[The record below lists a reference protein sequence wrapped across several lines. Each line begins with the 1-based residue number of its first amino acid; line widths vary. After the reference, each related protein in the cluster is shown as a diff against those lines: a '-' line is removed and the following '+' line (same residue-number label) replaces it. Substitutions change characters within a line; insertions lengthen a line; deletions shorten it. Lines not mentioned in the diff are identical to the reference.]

1 MLKIDD
7 EFKKLIPPLS
17 ADEFKQLEE
26 NILSEGIREKI
37 IVWQG
42 IIIDGH
48 NRFKISQS
56 HGIKFE
62 TLEKEFESREDV
74 KIWIIKNQF
83 GRRNLSAYDRSKL
96 ALELEPLIAGKAREN
111 LKTAGENFGKG
122 LQNSAKAIDKVDTRA
137 ELATIAGVS
146 HDTIAKVKVIEQKAT
161 EDVKEKLSS
170 GEISINQAY
179 QDIKKEEKKIEIKEK
194 ALELKNNPISLPEG
208 EYNVIYADPPWKYD
222 NSGFE
227 MSAANQYPLM
237 TIEEMIKEIK
247 FDTSKN
253 AVLFLW
259 VTNPLLQESFDLIKG
274 WGFEYKTNFVWVKER
289 HTAGFYVFGQ
299 HEILMI
305 CTKGSMLPMGE
316 KYKSIINGSNKIH
329 SKKPEIV
336 YEIIE
341 SMYPGQKYLELFS
354 RSKRK
359 NWYSWGNQV

>member
-1 MLKIDD
+1 MFKIDP

-17 ADEFKQLEE
+17 GDEFKQLEE

-37 IVWQG
+37 IVWEG
-42 IIIDGH
+42 VIIDGH
-48 NRFKISQS
+48 NRYEIAQK
-56 HGIKFE
+56 HGLEFE
-62 TLEKEFESREDV
+62 TSNKEFSDRDAV

-96 ALELEPLIAGKAREN
+96 ALELEPLIAEKAKEKQRESGGAVPQ
-111 LKTAGENFGKG
+111 K
-122 LQNSAKAIDKVDTRA
+122 SAKPVIDTRA